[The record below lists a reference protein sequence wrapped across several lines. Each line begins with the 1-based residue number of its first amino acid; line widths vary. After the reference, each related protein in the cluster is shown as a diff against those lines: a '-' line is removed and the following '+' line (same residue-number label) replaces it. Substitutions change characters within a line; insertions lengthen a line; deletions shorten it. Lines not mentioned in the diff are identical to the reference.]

1 MVLVSFYSLSQEE
14 RIQLTEAAIRDGG
27 TLRSRWEALADGEA
41 KPWTARSARAAE
53 LLGPVES
60 VLDVGCG
67 TMGLEPLLQ
76 TQRYVPSDVVARD
89 ERTIVRDYNREG
101 PPPVQVEA
109 VAVLGVLEYLL
120 DPEGFMRQLQAD
132 KAVVTYCTTDS
143 PSPLEPRRSHAW
155 VNDMDTAT
163 VEQMFA
169 RAGWTIRSD
178 EQLDGA
184 QRIWLLTRT

>member
-1 MVLVSFYSLSQEE
+1 MSFYSLSEEE
-14 RIQLTEAAIRDGG
+14 RIQLTEAAISQGG
-27 TLRSRWEALADGEA
+27 TLRARWEALADGEA
-41 KPWTARSARAAE
+41 NPWTPRSARAAE

-76 TQRYVPSDVVARD
+76 TQRYMPSDVVARD
-89 ERTIVRDYNREG
+89 ERTIVRDYNAEG
-101 PPPVQVEA
+101 PPPVNVEA

-120 DPEGFMRQLQAD
+120 DPESFMRQLRAA

-155 VNDMDTAT
+155 VNDMDHSAV
-163 VEQMFA
+163 VEMFG
-169 RAGWTIRSD
+169 RAGWEIHSD

-184 QRIWLLTRT
+184 QRMWLLVRP